1 MRRSFLFILL
11 VGRLLPVMGQTSAAR
26 AGRVVEWP
34 AGEHRMGRLV
44 LSMAADSGLIRSLSV
59 VRNGVVRN
67 VLRDADPTFLLRVGR
82 RDLISQNG
90 WNIFFD
96 KVPAK
101 GYKSYEVRLE
111 KKNISVTRS
120 DVRTV
125 VAVDGVSAP
134 GFTGR
139 IEITLY
145 HGSLLMNIAAVV
157 TTQQDS
163 TAILYDAGLVSRGA
177 RWDSVGWCGVDGRL
191 RVHAGGATAGQ
202 PGGAEDS
209 AHPEAVKYRAIAVRS
224 GSANAAK
231 EASMGSLV
239 VFPAPHQYFYP
250 LDEAFNLRF
259 VWWSSH
265 GLGIRQEP
273 EGDHRFVPWFNAPPG
288 TEQRLNFFCLP
299 GDQDLAGV
307 MDAVKAYTRGDHYKP
322 LPGYKTF
329 SSHFHNEYIT
339 KVVLAGKP
347 VPERTGGSLS
357 GTAGPDQGGPRR
369 SRSDEGLQTLD
380 TPEFVRYF
388 KEAGIDI
395 VHLAE
400 FHGVGHP
407 KGPDEQR
414 LKELDA
420 LFRQCRRLSD
430 RRFLLLPGEEPNEFF
445 GGHWLA
451 FFPHPVYWIMSH
463 RQGDA
468 FITEDPMR
476 GKVYHVGSAAEMIDL
491 LQREQGLG
499 WTAHPRTKGSTGYPD
514 AYRGAPFFRSEYWLG
529 GAWKALPADLSQPR
543 LGRRVLDLLDD
554 MNNWGLDK
562 RVLAEADLFTI
573 DRANEMYGHMNVNYL
588 KMGALPAF
596 DKGWGAVLDTLRR
609 GRFFSTTGEVLI
621 PSFSVNGGEPGDVV
635 TAGRG
640 KAVRVNGSGGQ
651 ANVSFRVEWTFP
663 LNFAELVSG
672 DGEKVYRQRIDLS
685 SNRSFGVQT
694 FVIPA
699 DLSGRKWVRL
709 EVWDVA
715 ADGAF
720 SQTVR
725 LR

>member
-1 MRRSFLFILL
+1 MKFLTPIAVRLGPVLL
-11 VGRLLPVMGQTSAAR
+11 MICCWLQSVMGQGTKAATE
-26 AGRVVEWP
+26 RVVEWP
-34 AGEHRMGRLV
+34 AGGRRTGKLV
-44 LSMAADSGLIRSLSV
+44 LSLKKDSSLIRELSV
-59 VRNGVVRN
+59 VTRGVVKK
-67 VLRDADPTFLLRVGR
+67 VVSDVDPTFLLRVGR

-96 KVPAK
+96 KVPLK

-111 KKNISVTRS
+111 KKRIDVGRS
-120 DVRTV
+120 AARTV
-125 VAVDGVSAP
+125 IAVDGVSAP

-177 RWDSVGWCGVDGRL
+177 GWDSLGWCEVGGQMKRWPMARINDRL
-191 RVHAGGATAGQ
+191 VERA
-202 PGGAEDS
+202 DS
-209 AHPEAVKYRAIAVRS
+209 AHAEAVKYRTIVAR
-224 GSANAAK
+224 GGTANASNRSA
-231 EASMGSLV
+231 AGWLA

-259 VWWSSH
+259 VWWSAH
-265 GLGIRQEP
+265 GIGIRQDP
-273 EGDHRFVPWFNAPPG
+273 EGDHRYVPWFNAPPG

-299 GDQDLAGV
+299 GESVAGV
-307 MDAVKAYTRGDHYKP
+307 MNAVKAYTHDDRYKP

-329 SSHFHNEYIT
+329 SSHFHNEFVT

-347 VPERTGGSLS
+347 VP
-357 GTAGPDQGGPRR
+357 
-369 SRSDEGLQTLD
+369 D

-388 KEAGIDI
+388 RDAGINI

-407 KGPDEQR
+407 RGPDEQR

-420 LFRQCRRLSD
+420 LFAQCRQLSGD
-430 RRFLLLPGEEPNEFF
+430 DFLLLPGEEPNEFF

-451 FFPHPVYWIMSH
+451 FFPRPVYWIMSH
-463 RQGDA
+463 KPGDA
-468 FITEDPMR
+468 FVTDDPVR
-476 GKVYHVGSAAEMIDL
+476 GKVYRVGSAAEMLDL
-491 LQREQGLG
+491 LQREQGLA

-514 AYRGAPFFRSEYWLG
+514 AYRKEPFFLSEHWLG
-529 GAWKALPADLSQPR
+529 AAWKALPADLSQPR
-543 LGRRVLDLLDD
+543 LGRRVLDLMDD
-554 MNNWGLDK
+554 MNNWGLDH

-588 KMGALPAF
+588 RMGVLPAF

-621 PSFSVNGGEPGDVV
+621 PSFEVNGGMPGDTV
-635 TAGRG
+635 TVGRTSAGRL
-640 KAVRVNGSGGQ
+640 RSQ
-651 ANVSFRVEWTFP
+651 AIVDFRVEWTFP

-685 SNRSFGVQT
+685 SYGSFGART
-694 FVIPA
+694 FHMPA
-699 DLSGRKWVRL
+699 DLSGRRWVRL

-720 SQTVR
+720 TQTVR
-725 LR
+725 LQ

>member
-1 MRRSFLFILL
+1 MKK
-11 VGRLLPVMGQTSAAR
+11 
-26 AGRVVEWP
+26 
-34 AGEHRMGRLV
+34 
-44 LSMAADSGLIRSLSV
+44 DSGLIRSLSIVKDGVARNV
-59 VRNGVVRN
+59 VRDV
-67 VLRDADPTFLLRVGR
+67 DPTFLLRVGR
-82 RDLISQNG
+82 RDLLSQNG

-96 KVPAK
+96 KVPLK
-101 GYKSYEVRLE
+101 GYQSYQVTLE
-111 KKNISVTRS
+111 KKSIVVTRS
-120 DVRTV
+120 AARTV
-125 VAVDGVSAP
+125 IAVDGVSAP

-145 HGSLLMNIAAVV
+145 RGSPLMNIAAVV
-157 TTQQDS
+157 TTHQDS

-177 RWDSVGWCGVDGRL
+177 RWDSVGWYETDGRSK
-191 RVHAGGATAGQ
+191 VFAGRHDLDG
-202 PGGAEDS
+202 PEDS
-209 AHPEAVKYRAIAVRS
+209 AHAEAVKYRAIAA
-224 GSANAAK
+224 SAGQ
-231 EASMGSLV
+231 GSLA

-265 GLGIRQEP
+265 GIGIRQDP
-273 EGDHRFVPWFNAPPG
+273 EGDHRYVPWFNAPPG
-288 TEQRLNFFCLP
+288 TEQRLNFFCLL
-299 GDQDLAGV
+299 GESVTGA
-307 MDAVKAYTRGDHYKP
+307 MNAVKAYTREDRYKP

-329 SSHFHNEYIT
+329 SSHFHNEFIT

-347 VPERTGGSLS
+347 VSERTGGSLS
-357 GTAGPDQGGPRR
+357 EGP
-369 SRSDEGLQTLD
+369 TLD

-388 KEAGIDI
+388 KDAGINI

-400 FHGVGHP
+400 FHGTGHP
-407 KGPDEQR
+407 RGPDEQR

-420 LFRQCRRLSD
+420 LFQQCRRLSD
-430 RRFLLLPGEEPNEFF
+430 SDFLLLPGEEPNEFF

-451 FFPHPVYWIMSH
+451 FFPRPVYWIMSH
-463 RQGDA
+463 KSGDA
-468 FITEDPMR
+468 FITEDPIR
-476 GKVYHVGSAAEMIDL
+476 GKVYHVGNAAEMLEL
-491 LQREQGLG
+491 LQREQGLA

-514 AYRGAPFFRSEYWLG
+514 AYKREHFFLSENWLG

-543 LGRRVLDLLDD
+543 LGRRVLDLMDD

-588 KMGALPAF
+588 RMGELPAF
-596 DKGWGAVLDTLRR
+596 DKGWGEVLDTLRR

-621 PSFSVNGGEPGDVV
+621 PFFDVNGRLPGDTVV
-635 TAGRG
+635 AGQTWV
-640 KAVRVNGSGGQ
+640 A
-651 ANVSFRVEWTFP
+651 FTLEWTFP

-685 SNRSFGVQT
+685 SYGAFGKRT
-694 FVIPA
+694 FHIPA
-699 DLSGRKWVRL
+699 NLSGRKWVRL

-720 SQTVR
+720 TQTIR